1 MVCSR
6 GLMRKVPGS
15 NTVDVTGMLTFL
27 GSLTLSCSKLPVNER
42 PALCV
47 RPPKTTPSSATTQ
60 RYIQLMTERI
70 TIAGL
75 FIMAV
80 GLAPASGQGCSDAGV
95 CTAGPIGELH
105 LSSDSAASEPRNFA
119 RLTFSI
125 AAGEQGTSIFQ
136 VVPELN
142 IGATDRLSFQVK
154 VPYVSAS
161 GNLGANSGLG
171 DPVITGS
178 YTFVKQAHQRLDGL
192 LGVKFP
198 ANDAN
203 AKANDLPL
211 PMPYQT
217 GLGTTD
223 LLFGLNYRFKRI
235 TAAIAYQHVLSQG
248 NANGFLHS
256 TWNGSADS
264 ASASGYFESY
274 TLERANDAVL
284 RAQYAIPIG
293 KLAVQPGLLAIVHLA
308 DDTRG
313 IGEGTTQRI
322 TIENSAGLTLNLTVD
337 ARYSLTGTWTL
348 EAAYGSPL
356 VTREVRPDGLTR
368 SMVLNLGL
376 RFAF

>member
-1 MVCSR
+1 
-6 GLMRKVPGS
+6 
-15 NTVDVTGMLTFL
+15 
-27 GSLTLSCSKLPVNER
+27 
-42 PALCV
+42 
-47 RPPKTTPSSATTQ
+47 
-60 RYIQLMTERI
+60 MTERI
-70 TIAGL
+70 IVAGL
-75 FIMAV
+75 FLMIIGV
-80 GLAPASGQGCSDAGV
+80 SGSRGQGCSDAGV

-105 LSSDSAASEPRNFA
+105 LSSDSASNEPRSFA
-119 RLTFSI
+119 RLTFSV
-125 AAGEQGTSIFQ
+125 AGGEQGTSIFQ

-142 IGATDRLSFQVK
+142 IGATDRLAFQLK

-161 GNLGANSGLG
+161 GELGSNSGMG

-178 YTFVKQAHQRLDGL
+178 YAFVKQAHQRLDGL

-203 AKANDLPL
+203 AKADDLPL

-223 LLFGLNYRFKRI
+223 LLIGLNYRFKRI

-256 TWNGSADS
+256 TWNGNADS
-264 ASASGYFESY
+264 ADASGYFESY
-274 TLERANDAVL
+274 RLERANDAVL

-313 IGEGTTQRI
+313 IGEGSSQRI

-337 ARYSLTGTWTL
+337 ARYSLSDTWTI
-348 EAAYGSPL
+348 EAAYGSP
-356 VTREVRPDGLTR
+356 VVIRDVRPDGLTR